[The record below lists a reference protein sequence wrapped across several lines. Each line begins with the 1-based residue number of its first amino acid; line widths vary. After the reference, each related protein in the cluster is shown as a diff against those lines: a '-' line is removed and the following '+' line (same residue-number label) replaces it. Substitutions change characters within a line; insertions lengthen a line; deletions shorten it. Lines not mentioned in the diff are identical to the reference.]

1 MAIKVNGV
9 TVIDDDRKG
18 IFNKVS
24 AGNYTTAEREASWF
38 PF

>member
-1 MAIKVNGV
+1 MMGVLQAMAIKVNGV

-24 AGNYTTAEREASWF
+24 TW
-38 PF
+38 

>member
-18 IFNKVS
+18 IFNKINV
-24 AGNYTTAEREASWF
+24 GNYTTSEERAFWF